1 LQTLRDSQEPDELLF
16 TSLPQACGLSPIVV
30 GGEADD
36 GTTAIIFRKS
46 WLRFMKSRLRMTA
59 Y

>member
-30 GGEADD
+30 GEADD
-36 GTTAIIFRKS
+36 GSYNFPQKAGCCAS
-46 WLRFMKSRLRMTA
+46 
-59 Y
+59 